1 MAIVR
6 SFGNGF
12 ELTDFTEELLI
23 VPNSWGTINQLGIFK
38 DESVAEQ
45 TVTFEKITKD
55 GGLIVDRVRGDRSNV
70 SRDYKREIH
79 TFAVP
84 HFPLADYISPLDIAG
99 RRAYGNVNEAETI
112 AAVRSRKMERI
123 MQNHAWTLE
132 AARAQSIVLGTAYAP
147 NGTIS
152 QDWYAEFGKTRTVNN
167 FQFSSSTFDVLG
179 TVEKTIANIQDN
191 GGMISLSGI
200 VVLCSSTFFA
210 ALISHATTKTAY
222 QYYSSTQ
229 SPLRDRL
236 ANVGSPLDSLAM
248 HRQFNFS
255 GVQFIEMRDMYN
267 GTPLIPQGQAFALPT
282 GTEYFKTYFAP
293 ANRFF
298 TVNTLGEKAYMFEV
312 PSTDGMQITIDTES
326 NHLSALLRPE
336 LVIGLTMN

>member
-12 ELTDFTEELLI
+12 ELTDFTEELLVI
-23 VPNSWGTINQLGIFK
+23 PNSWGTINQLGIFK

-55 GGLIVDRVRGDRSNV
+55 GALIIDRVRGDRSNV
-70 SRDYKREIH
+70 NRDYKREIH

-84 HFPLADYISPLDIAG
+84 HFPLGDYISPNDIAG
-99 RRAYGNVNEAETI
+99 RRAYGNVNEAETL
-112 AAVRSRKMERI
+112 AAVRARKMERI

-132 AARAQSIVLGTAYAP
+132 AARAQTLILGTAYAP

-152 QDWYAEFGKTRTVNN
+152 QDWYAEFGKTRVVSN

-179 TVEKTIANIQDN
+179 QVEKVVASVQDS

-210 ALISHATTKTAY
+210 ALISHATVKTAY

-236 ANVGSPLDSLAM
+236 ANPGAPLDSLAM

-255 GVQFIEMRDMYN
+255 GVQFIEMRDQFN
-267 GTPLIPQGQAFALPT
+267 GVALIPTNTAVAVPT
-282 GTEYFKTYFAP
+282 GTDYFKTYFAP

-298 TVNTLGEKAYMFEV
+298 TVNTLGEKAYMFET
-312 PSTDGMQITIDTES
+312 PSMDGTQITIDTES
-326 NHLSALLRPE
+326 NHISAALRPE
-336 LVIGLTMN
+336 IIVNLTMS